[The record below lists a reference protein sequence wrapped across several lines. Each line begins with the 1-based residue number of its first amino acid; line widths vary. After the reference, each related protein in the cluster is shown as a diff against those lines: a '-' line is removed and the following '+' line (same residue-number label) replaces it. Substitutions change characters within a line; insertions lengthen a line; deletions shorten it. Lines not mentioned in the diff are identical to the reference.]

1 VDRRQLDS
9 RANILAQRDAAM
21 ISMIAHG
28 QTLISRLAMLAQV
41 EKEAVLALVVIG
53 ESLTEYAH
61 TVRPDSAVM
70 ESFEHILESLSPL
83 SAHCT
88 SSPNPMRVMMSYQ
101 VGNAEQNDP
110 DEPAMTAEAVSE
122 MMRHILNLK
131 SLHAA
136 LVPAQRQPLRTDDV
150 TIPPGTT

>member
-1 VDRRQLDS
+1 MDRRQLDS

-21 ISMIAHG
+21 MSLIAHG
-28 QTLISRLAMLAQV
+28 QTLITRLAMLTQV

-61 TVRPDSAVM
+61 TVRPDSVVM

-83 SAHCT
+83 NAHCAR
-88 SSPNPMRVMMSYQ
+88 SLNPLRVMTSYQ
-101 VGNAEQNDP
+101 ACYAGQNDP

-122 MMRHILNLK
+122 MVCLILNLK
-131 SLHAA
+131 SLHVA
-136 LVPAQRQPLRTDDV
+136 LVPAQRQPLRTGDV